1 VTVDRTLV
9 TRKLL
14 LIASDLE
21 ALRPIVAEGPPF
33 SRDIA
38 RAAGLRNRIVHDY
51 DTLDSAKVFEA
62 LTGALQD
69 APRYLEDIHAYLERS
84 ARAGPSV

>member
-1 VTVDRTLV
+1 
-9 TRKLL
+9 
-14 LIASDLE
+14 
-21 ALRPIVAEGPPF
+21 
-33 SRDIA
+33 
-38 RAAGLRNRIVHDY
+38 VHDY